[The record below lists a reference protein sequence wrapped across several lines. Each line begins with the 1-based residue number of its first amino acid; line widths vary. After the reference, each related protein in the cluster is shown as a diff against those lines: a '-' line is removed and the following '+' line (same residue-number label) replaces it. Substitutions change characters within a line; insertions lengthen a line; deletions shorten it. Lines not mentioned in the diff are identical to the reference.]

1 MIVFV
6 GCSSSKDVDDIYIK
20 EARKLVEILCEN
32 KCTLLFGS
40 SDEGM
45 MGVFYNTF
53 KKNNC
58 KIISVLPKNNY
69 GMLKLVDS
77 DEQIEVLNASEQ
89 LKYLV
94 NNGDLTIILP
104 GSYGTLAELMTS
116 IQNKKLNEHN
126 KKIIIVNINGFYDN
140 IINQF
145 NKQYNDKFDLY
156 PKENLYCVINN
167 VNDIEKYIR

>member
-6 GCSSSKDVDDIYIK
+6 GCSSSKDVEKIYFEETK
-20 EARKLVEILCEN
+20 KLANILCKN
-32 KCTLLFGS
+32 NCTLLFGS

-45 MGVFYNTF
+45 MGVLYKTF
-53 KKNNC
+53 RKNKQ

-69 GMLKLVDS
+69 GMLKFVKS

-94 NNGDLTIILP
+94 NNGDLTIIMP
-104 GSYGTLAELMTS
+104 GSYGTLSELMTS
-116 IQNKKLNEHN
+116 IQNKKLGEHN
-126 KKIIIVNINGFYDN
+126 KKVIIVNINGFYNN

-145 NKQYNDKFDLY
+145 EKQYHDKFDLY
-156 PKENLYCVINN
+156 PREKLYCVIDD
-167 VNDIEKYIR
+167 VKDIEQYIS